1 MASTPIDPIHQ
12 FQIHPI
18 ADLFE
23 LGGVK
28 FAFTNSSLFMLII
41 VALTTFILVAG
52 TASRAMVPG
61 RFQSVAELWYEFVEN
76 MVKQVLGHEGMQF
89 FPLVFSLFSFVLMAN
104 MLGMFPYF
112 FTVTSHVIITASLAV
127 MVILIVLG
135 VGIYKNGLGFFKL
148 FVPHGVPMAILPF
161 ISLIEIISFLS
172 RPVSL
177 GLRLFGNML
186 AGHIVLK
193 VFAGF
198 VAVMMGAGAVGVIGS
213 LAPLLMAV
221 ALTALEFLVAF
232 LQAFVFAILTCVY
245 LNDALHPGH

>member
-76 MVKQVLGHEGMQF
+76 MVKQVLEDFG
-89 FPLVFSLFSFVLMAN
+89 ADN
-104 MLGMFPYF
+104 
-112 FTVTSHVIITASLAV
+112 
-127 MVILIVLG
+127 
-135 VGIYKNGLGFFKL
+135 GI
-148 FVPHGVPMAILPF
+148 H
-161 ISLIEIISFLS
+161 
-172 RPVSL
+172 
-177 GLRLFGNML
+177 
-186 AGHIVLK
+186 
-193 VFAGF
+193 
-198 VAVMMGAGAVGVIGS
+198 
-213 LAPLLMAV
+213 
-221 ALTALEFLVAF
+221 
-232 LQAFVFAILTCVY
+232 
-245 LNDALHPGH
+245 